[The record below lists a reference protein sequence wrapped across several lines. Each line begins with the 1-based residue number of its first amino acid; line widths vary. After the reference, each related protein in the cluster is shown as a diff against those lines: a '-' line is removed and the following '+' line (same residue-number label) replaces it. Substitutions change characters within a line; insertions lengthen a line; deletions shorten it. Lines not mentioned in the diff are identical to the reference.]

1 MNRIKSMGNRI
12 KSMGSQLVGGCF
24 LGLGMLL
31 AVLDWKHGLGAKHRP
46 M

>member
-1 MNRIKSMGNRI
+1 MNKIKR
-12 KSMGSQLVGGCF
+12 MGSGFVGGCF

-31 AVLDWKHGLGAKHRP
+31 AVLDWKHGMGAKHRP